1 MKRRAESGAQE
12 HAQWLTQCPSCVL
25 PVSASDLHA
34 MHNQLKGE
42 LNLILDSLL
51 HDEELPTSG
60 RKDD

>member
-1 MKRRAESGAQE
+1 
-12 HAQWLTQCPSCVL
+12 L